1 MERREFI
8 GGKWQILIDV
18 RDFIQKN
25 YTLYEGD
32 ASFLK
37 GPTKKTQKVWGRCLE
52 LLAEELKKMREKM
65 TSDVV
70 EKDKKIKAQFE

>member
-1 MERREFI
+1 MKGAMKPMERREFI

-37 GPTKKTQKVWGRCLE
+37 GPTEKTQKVWGKCLE
-52 LLAEELKKMREKM
+52 RSPAR
-65 TSDVV
+65 
-70 EKDKKIKAQFE
+70 A